1 MSLALA
7 NVDPQVARTT
17 APVAALLEGAAAPV
31 HVAWSGGGE
40 LSSTFTIPMET
51 AAWVASIVP
60 RVMAMLP
67 PGATGPR

>member
-1 MSLALA
+1 
-7 NVDPQVARTT
+7 
-17 APVAALLEGAAAPV
+17 
-31 HVAWSGGGE
+31 
-40 LSSTFTIPMET
+40 MET